1 MAKLLI
7 PVALMMFSLNLWAKE
22 KIVFIG
28 DSLTAGYGVEK
39 EYAYPALVQKKIDEL
54 GLNWEVINGGISGST
69 TASGMSRMKWF
80 IKTQMKIVVLAL
92 GANDGLRGIKVEE
105 SEKNLAQ
112 TIEFAQQ
119 NKIKVILAG
128 VQIPPN
134 YGKEYTENF
143 KNIYPKLAQKYNVP
157 LIPFIIEGVAG
168 KREFNISDGIHPN
181 REGHKIVSETVFKY
195 IKEYL

>member
-1 MAKLLI
+1 MRAIILI
-7 PVALMMFSLNLWAKE
+7 LFIQSLIFNAYGTE

-28 DSLTAGYGVEK
+28 DSLTEGYGVEK
-39 EYAYPALVQKKIDEL
+39 DYAYPTLIQKLIDKD
-54 GLNWEVINGGISGST
+54 GLDYKVINGGISGST

-80 IKTQMKIVVLAL
+80 IKTKMKIVVLAL

-105 SEKNLAQ
+105 SEKNLAE
-112 TIEFAQQ
+112 TIEFAQK
-119 NKIKVILAG
+119 NKVKVILAG

-134 YGKEYTENF
+134 YGKEYTEKF
-143 KNIYPKLAQKYNVP
+143 KNIYPKLAKKYQIP

-181 REGHKIVSETVFKY
+181 KDGHKIVSQTVYKVL
-195 IKEYL
+195 KEHL

>member
-1 MAKLLI
+1 MRAKFLSLFI
-7 PVALMMFSLNLWAKE
+7 LTFSLHAFSQE

-28 DSLTAGYGVEK
+28 DSLTEGYGVEK
-39 EYAYPALVQKKIDEL
+39 QYAYPSLIQKLIDKDK
-54 GLNWEVINGGISGST
+54 LNYKVINGGISGST

-80 IKTQMKIVVLAL
+80 IKTKMKIVVLAL

-105 SEKNLAQ
+105 SEKNLSE
-112 TIEFAQQ
+112 TIEFAQK
-119 NKIKVILAG
+119 NKVKVILAG

-134 YGKEYTENF
+134 YGKEYTEKF
-143 KNIYPKLAQKYNVP
+143 KSIYPKLAKKYNVP

-181 REGHKIVSETVFKY
+181 KEGHKIVSQTVYKVL
-195 IKEYL
+195 KEHL